1 MSAKT
6 TVRFDNKSEIKM
18 IAHRGLSGL
27 ERENTCPAF
36 IAAGVK
42 SYYGIETD
50 VHVTKDGK
58 IIVYHD
64 DNLERLIGI
73 DKIVEECTFAE
84 LRALRLKDTDGV
96 TSRADLFLPSLEEY
110 ISICKKY
117 DKVAVLELK
126 NPMEEKYIFEIAE
139 TIAKMGWFEKTIFIS
154 FAGENLVALKKAYP
168 FVQAQFL
175 TETATEKDFAFMLE
189 NNLDADLFEGCV
201 TKEFVDRLHES
212 GKKVNVWTVD
222 SLERAEY
229 LKGCG
234 VDFITSNILE

>member
-1 MSAKT
+1 MSKKDT
-6 TVRFDNKSEIKM
+6 IKFKNKGEIKM
-18 IAHRGLSGL
+18 IAHRGVSGL

-36 IAAGVK
+36 VAAGVK

-64 DNLERLIGI
+64 NNLARLTGI
-73 DKIVEECTFAE
+73 DKVVEECTFAE
-84 LRALRLKDTDGV
+84 LRELRLKDTDDA

-126 NPMEEKYIFEIAE
+126 NPMEEKYLSKIVK
-139 TIAKMGWFEKTIFIS
+139 TITEMGWFEKTIFIS

-168 FVQAQFL
+168 LAQAQFL
-175 TETATEKDFAFMLE
+175 SSTASDEHVSFILE
-189 NNLDADLFEGCV
+189 NDFDADLSEKCI
-201 TKEFVDRLHES
+201 TKELVDRLHKA
-212 GKKVNVWTVD
+212 GKKVNVWTVND
-222 SLERAEY
+222 LERAEY
-229 LKGCG
+229 LKECG
-234 VDFITSNILE
+234 VDFITTNILE